1 MLTRKIVV
9 QSLRTLPQ
17 SFPITE
23 LVDRIALAQ
32 KIQDGIE
39 KSRQQNS
46 YPTQDSTERLIS
58 NLRVSKVY

>member
-9 QSLRTLPQ
+9 QSLRTLPAT
-17 SFPITE
+17 FPMTE

-32 KIQDGIE
+32 KIEDGIE
-39 KSRQQNS
+39 KSRKQNS
-46 YPTQDSTERLIS
+46 FPTQDSTTRLIS

>member
-1 MLTRKIVV
+1 MN
-9 QSLRTLPQ
+9 
-17 SFPITE
+17 E

-32 KIQDGIE
+32 KIEEGIE

-46 YPTQDSTERLIS
+46 FPTEDSTSRLIT